1 MWGGLG
7 DTVLSG
13 LSQAQRGKRF
23 TVMFT
28 GVSKVVTKIEIK
40 VQWQLSESSGVGRGQ
55 GYCSVGTEFQLPQRT
70 SILQMKEV
78 AVT

>member
-1 MWGGLG
+1 
-7 DTVLSG
+7 
-13 LSQAQRGKRF
+13 
-23 TVMFT
+23 MFT

-40 VQWQLSESSGVGRGQ
+40 VQWQLSESLGIGRGQ